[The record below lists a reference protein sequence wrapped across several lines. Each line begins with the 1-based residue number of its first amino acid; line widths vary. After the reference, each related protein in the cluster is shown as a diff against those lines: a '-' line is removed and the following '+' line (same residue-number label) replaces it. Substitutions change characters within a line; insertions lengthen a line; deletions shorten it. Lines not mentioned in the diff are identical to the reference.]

1 MKEERSYNR
10 YALIGLVI
18 VIGLGLVIVLARHG
32 LVDLV
37 RMSAQVD
44 QLERENDD
52 LKQRNKRLMAE
63 IQRLRKN
70 PSAIEEAA
78 REELGLAKPNELV
91 YRFPDDEPAAGS
103 ETGDDSGKPGSKNK
117 D

>member
-37 RMSAQVD
+37 RLSAQVG
-44 QLERENDD
+44 QLERENND
-52 LKQRNKRLMAE
+52 LKQRNKRLMNE
-63 IQRLRKN
+63 ITLLRKN
-70 PSAIEEAA
+70 PRAIEEAA

-91 YRFPDDEPAAGS
+91 YRFPADEQAAGS
-103 ETGDDSGKPGSKNK
+103 ETADDSGKPDPKNK
-117 D
+117 N